1 MSQGKF
7 KAHACYCSQ
16 ALVRDVSIIMHL
28 IVMPVP
34 RSPSVTT
41 MRDIDPKLP
50 AARHNLDGYSMS
62 DGDWPADD
70 RYVLI

>member
-1 MSQGKF
+1 MLTAVAKI
-7 KAHACYCSQ
+7 CLNRNELIY
-16 ALVRDVSIIMHL
+16 LIMFH
-28 IVMPVP
+28 PGF

-50 AARHNLDGYSMS
+50 AARHNLDGYPLS

-70 RYVLI
+70 RYVLT

>member
-1 MSQGKF
+1 
-7 KAHACYCSQ
+7 
-16 ALVRDVSIIMHL
+16 MHV
-28 IVMPVP
+28 IVMPAL

-70 RYVLI
+70 RYVLT